1 MREIMGIDQ
10 SITHTAV
17 VILDEDTLKMKS
29 FKVIK
34 TKNRNGRDGEEFS
47 YTQRIISIRDIV
59 KNTIEKEKN
68 IRLCAIEGLSLNKN
82 SKTARPLAGL
92 FYMLT
97 SLFTD
102 REVPYHVIPPASVKK
117 TAHSGNASKEEVFA
131 ALPEEI
137 SEAFIEAGY
146 KKTTGLFDLS
156 DAYFIA
162 ITAINKIRNN

>member
-1 MREIMGIDQ
+1 MSIIGIDQ

-17 VILDEDTLKMKS
+17 VILDKKTLKMKS

-34 TKNRNGRDGEEFS
+34 TKNREGKDGKEFS
-47 YTQRIISIRDIV
+47 YTQRIISIRDIL
-59 KNTIEKEKN
+59 KN
-68 IRLCAIEGLSLNKN
+68 IMKDEENIKLCAIEGLSLNKN

-92 FYMLT
+92 FYTLT
-97 SLFTD
+97 SLFYDSET
-102 REVPYHVIPPASVKK
+102 PYSVIPPASVKK
-117 TAHSGNASKEEVFA
+117 TAHSGNASKEQVFA